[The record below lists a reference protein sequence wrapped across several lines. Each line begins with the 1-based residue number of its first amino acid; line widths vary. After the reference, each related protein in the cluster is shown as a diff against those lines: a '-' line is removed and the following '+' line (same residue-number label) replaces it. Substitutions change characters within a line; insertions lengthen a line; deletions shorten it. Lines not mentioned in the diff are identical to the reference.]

1 MLSKISTDIVN
12 RRAKNHY
19 PYPILDKDISFYDP
33 DHGNNDPQQHYNSG
47 SSFHPVRNLQNQES
61 NSNTT
66 DVESETKELSFL
78 KKILVVDDDPDL
90 TLTFKVGLEGYYHD
104 DKIRFEIYTYN
115 DPLLALTQ
123 FKPHFY
129 DLLLTDIYM
138 PDMNG
143 FELCQK
149 ILELDVNVRVC
160 FMSAAELNIQA
171 LREVYPSLSF
181 GCYIKKPITMV
192 QLVERLLAE
201 LD

>member
-1 MLSKISTDIVN
+1 M
-12 RRAKNHY
+12 
-19 PYPILDKDISFYDP
+19 
-33 DHGNNDPQQHYNSG
+33 
-47 SSFHPVRNLQNQES
+47 
-61 NSNTT
+61 
-66 DVESETKELSFL
+66 
-78 KKILVVDDDPDL
+78 
-90 TLTFKVGLEGYYHD
+90 EGYYHD

-149 ILELDVNVRVC
+149 ILVLDVNVKVC

-181 GCYIKKPITMV
+181 GCYIKKPVTMV

>member
-1 MLSKISTDIVN
+1 M
-12 RRAKNHY
+12 
-19 PYPILDKDISFYDP
+19 
-33 DHGNNDPQQHYNSG
+33 
-47 SSFHPVRNLQNQES
+47 
-61 NSNTT
+61 
-66 DVESETKELSFL
+66 
-78 KKILVVDDDPDL
+78 
-90 TLTFKVGLEGYYHD
+90 GLEGYYHV

-149 ILELDVNVRVC
+149 ILVLDVNVKVC

-181 GCYIKKPITMV
+181 GCYIKKPVTMD
-192 QLVERLLAE
+192 QLVERLSAE